1 VGVGTVGS
9 VGTYTYLYIHLLNTS
24 KFYFNKFTSFGLSRF
39 RTSRLIC
46 TFVSLLSI
54 SIGINIKNMIHK
66 KTRTFIPADLEIKWE
81 NLEPLY
87 KDLVNRPIN
96 SVEDLEHW
104 LHERS
109 ELEAA
114 LEEDF
119 AWRYIRMT
127 CDTNN
132 EGLLQAFQYFATD
145 IEPQTAS
152 YSNELNKKLVA
163 SEYLDKLDNAKY
175 YVYLRGVKKSL
186 ELFRESNI
194 PVQTQIQVEQ
204 QKYQSISGAMSVHI
218 GDKEYTLEQASVF
231 LKDTDRSKRQ
241 EVWEKITA
249 RRLQEKDKL
258 DELFDHLRTLR
269 HQVAVNAG
277 FDNFRDY
284 MFQAL
289 GRFDYTPQD
298 CYAFH
303 EAIETEIVPILR
315 EHAHQRKEAL
325 GVSELRP
332 WDMDV
337 NTSGKPALKPFN
349 SGEELIEKTIQC
361 FSNINR
367 YLGERLEIMKDNNL
381 FDVESRKGK
390 APGGYNYPLSET
402 GAPFIFMNSA
412 NTFRDLTTMVHE
424 GGHAVHTFLTADL
437 ELNDF
442 KHCPSEVAELASMS
456 MELISMDNWNVFF
469 DNEEDLKRAKRDQ
482 LVDVLKTL
490 PWVAVVDQFQHWI
503 YTNPNHTAQQRTE
516 AWVQIYEPF
525 GAGFADWSGLE
536 VAEANL
542 WQKQLHIFE
551 IPFYYIEYGM
561 AQLGA
566 IAVWKNYKEN
576 PEKALQQYLDAL
588 KLGYTMTIKE
598 IYETAGIK
606 FDFSAGY
613 VKELAAFVKAE
624 IEKL

>member
-1 VGVGTVGS
+1 
-9 VGTYTYLYIHLLNTS
+9 
-24 KFYFNKFTSFGLSRF
+24 
-39 RTSRLIC
+39 
-46 TFVSLLSI
+46 
-54 SIGINIKNMIHK
+54 MIHK
-66 KTRTFIPADLEIKWE
+66 KTRTYIPADLEIKWE
-81 NLEPLY
+81 TLEPLY
-87 KDLVNRPIN
+87 IELHDRAIN
-96 SVEDLEHW
+96 SVEELELWMHD
-104 LHERS
+104 RS

-132 EGLLQAFQYFATD
+132 EEPLANFQYFATE
-145 IEPQTAS
+145 IEPKIAP
-152 YSNELNKKLVA
+152 YSNNLNKKLVD
-163 SEYLDKLDNAKY
+163 SEFFDELNGDKY
-175 YVYLRGVKKSL
+175 FVYLRGVKKAL
-186 ELFRESNI
+186 ELFREENI
-194 PVQTQIQVEQ
+194 PLLTEVQVEQ
-204 QKYQSISGAMSVHI
+204 QKYQSISGSLSVHI

-231 LKDTDRSKRQ
+231 LKDTDRTKRQ
-241 EVWEKITA
+241 EVWEKIST

-258 DELFDHLRTLR
+258 NDLFDHLRGLR
-269 HQVAVNAG
+269 HQVALNAG
-277 FDNFRDY
+277 FENYRDY

-303 EAIETEIVPILR
+303 EAIETEVVPILR
-315 EHAHQRKEAL
+315 EHAHTRQKAL
-325 GVSELRP
+325 DLATLRP

-349 SGEELIEKTIQC
+349 GGEDLIEKSIQC

-482 LVDVLKTL
+482 LIDVLKTL

-503 YTNPNHTAQQRTE
+503 YTNPTHTAAERTK
-516 AWVQIYEPF
+516 AWVEIYEPF
-525 GAGFADWSGLE
+525 GAGFADWTGIE
-536 VAEANL
+536 EAEANL

-576 PEKALQQYLDAL
+576 PEKALAEYIAAL
-588 KLGYTMTIKE
+588 KLGYTKTIKE

-613 VKELAAFVKAE
+613 VKELAEFVKAE

>member
-1 VGVGTVGS
+1 
-9 VGTYTYLYIHLLNTS
+9 
-24 KFYFNKFTSFGLSRF
+24 
-39 RTSRLIC
+39 
-46 TFVSLLSI
+46 
-54 SIGINIKNMIHK
+54 MIHK
-66 KTRTFIPADLEIKWE
+66 KTRTYIPANLEIKWE
-81 NLEPLY
+81 TLEPLY
-87 KDLVNRPIN
+87 KDLCDRPIN
-96 SVEDLEHW
+96 SVEELEHW
-104 LHERS
+104 LRNRS

-119 AWRYIRMT
+119 AWRHIRMT

-132 EGLLQAFQYFATD
+132 EQLLQNFQYFATE
-145 IEPQTAS
+145 IEPKTAP
-152 YSNELNKKLVA
+152 YSNELNKKLVN
-163 SEYLDKLDNAKY
+163 SPFVDRLDKHKY
-175 YVYLRGVKKSL
+175 FVYLRGVKKSL
-186 ELFRESNI
+186 ELFREENI
-194 PVQTQIQVEQ
+194 PIQTEIQVEQ
-204 QKYQSISGAMSVHI
+204 QKYQSISGSMSVHI
-218 GDKEYTLEQASVF
+218 DDKEYTLEQASVI
-231 LKDTDRSKRQ
+231 LKDTDRNKRQ
-241 EVWEKITA
+241 EAWEKITA

-258 DELFDHLRTLR
+258 NELFDHLRKLR
-269 HQVAVNAG
+269 HKVALNAG
-277 FDNFRDY
+277 FENFRDY

-303 EAIETEIVPILR
+303 EAIELEIVPILR
-315 EHAHQRKEAL
+315 EHAEQRKQAL
-325 GVSELRP
+325 GLTELRP

-349 SGEELIEKTIQC
+349 SGAELIEKSIQC
-361 FSNINR
+361 FTNINR
-367 YLGERLEIMKDNNL
+367 YLGERLEIMKENNL

-469 DNEEDLKRAKRDQ
+469 DNEDDLKRAKRDQ

-503 YTNPNHTAQQRTE
+503 YTNPDHTDAERYE
-516 AWVQIYEPF
+516 AWLQIYKPF
-525 GAGFADWSGLE
+525 GAGFADWNGLE
-536 VAEANL
+536 EAEANL

-576 PEKALQQYLDAL
+576 PDRALQQYLDAL
-588 KLGYTMTIKE
+588 KLGYTKTIKE

-624 IEKL
+624 IEKLNPL

>member
-1 VGVGTVGS
+1 
-9 VGTYTYLYIHLLNTS
+9 
-24 KFYFNKFTSFGLSRF
+24 
-39 RTSRLIC
+39 
-46 TFVSLLSI
+46 
-54 SIGINIKNMIHK
+54 MIHK
-66 KTRTFIPADLEIKWE
+66 KTRKYIPADLDIKWE
-81 NLEPLY
+81 NLEPIY
-87 KDLVNRPIN
+87 KELQDRPIN
-96 SVEDLEHW
+96 SAEELEHW
-104 LHERS
+104 LQDRS

-127 CDTNN
+127 CDTMNPD
-132 EGLLQAFQYFATD
+132 LLESFQYFATE
-145 IEPQTAS
+145 IEPKTAP
-152 YSNELNKKLVA
+152 YSNELNKKLVD
-163 SEYLDKLDNAKY
+163 SEYFNQLDADKFF
-175 YVYLRGVKKSL
+175 VYLRGVRKAL
-186 ELFRESNI
+186 ELFREENI
-194 PVQTQIQVEQ
+194 PLQTEIQIEQ
-204 QKYQSISGAMSVHI
+204 QKYQGIVAAMSVHI
-218 GDKEYTLEQASVF
+218 GDKEFTLEQASAL
-231 LKDTDRSKRQ
+231 LKDTDRAKRQ
-241 EVWEKITA
+241 EAWEKITE
-249 RRLQEKDKL
+249 RRLQDKDKL
-258 DELFDHLRTLR
+258 NALFDHLRSLR
-269 HQVAVNAG
+269 HKVALNAG
-277 FDNFRDY
+277 FENFRDY

-303 EAIETEIVPILR
+303 AAIETEIVPILR
-315 EHAHQRKEAL
+315 EQAEKRKEAL
-325 GVSELRP
+325 ALE
-332 WDMDV
+332 
-337 NTSGKPALKPFN
+337 ALKPWDVDVDI
-349 SGEELIEKTIQC
+349 SGKAPLKPFKDGNDLVEKSIQC

-367 YLGERLEIMKDNNL
+367 YLGERLEIMKDNQL

-456 MELISMDNWNVFF
+456 MELISMDNWDVYF
-469 DNEEDLKRAKRDQ
+469 DNAEDLKRAKRDQ

-503 YTNPNHTAQQRTE
+503 YTNPDHTAEQRTE
-516 AWVQIYEPF
+516 AWIQIYEPF
-525 GAGFADWSGLE
+525 GAGFVDWSE
-536 VAEANL
+536 HPDAEANL

-551 IPFYYIEYGM
+551 VPFYYIEYGM

-576 PEKALQQYLDAL
+576 PEKGLQQYMDAL
-588 KLGYTMTIKE
+588 KLGYTKTITE

-613 VKELAAFVKAE
+613 VKELAEFVKAE
-624 IEKL
+624 MDNL

>member
-1 VGVGTVGS
+1 
-9 VGTYTYLYIHLLNTS
+9 
-24 KFYFNKFTSFGLSRF
+24 
-39 RTSRLIC
+39 
-46 TFVSLLSI
+46 
-54 SIGINIKNMIHK
+54 MIHK
-66 KTRTFIPADLEIKWE
+66 KTRTYIPATLEMKWQ
-81 NLEPLY
+81 NLEPIY
-87 KDLVNRPIN
+87 KELLDRPLN
-96 SVEDLEHW
+96 SVQELEKW
-104 LHERS
+104 LHDKS

-127 CDTNN
+127 CDTAS
-132 EGLLQAFQYFATD
+132 EELLQNFQYFATE
-145 IEPQTAS
+145 IEPKVAP
-152 YSNELNKKLVA
+152 YGNELNKKLVA
-163 SEYLDKLDNAKY
+163 SAYVDQLDSEKY
-175 YVYLRGVKKSL
+175 FIFLRAVKKAL
-186 ELFRESNI
+186 ELFREENI
-194 PVQTQIQVEQ
+194 PVQTEIQVEQ
-204 QKYQSISGAMSVHI
+204 QKYQSITGALSVHI
-218 GDKEYTLEQASVF
+218 DDKEFTLEQASVF
-231 LKDTDRSKRQ
+231 LNGTDRAKRQ
-241 EVWEKITA
+241 EVWEKITK
-249 RRLQEKDKL
+249 RRLQDKEQL
-258 DELFDHLRTLR
+258 NELFDHLRKLR
-269 HQVAVNAG
+269 HTVATNAG
-277 FDNFRDY
+277 FENFRDY

-289 GRFDYTPQD
+289 GRFDYAPQD

-303 EAIETEIVPILR
+303 AAIETEIVPILR
-315 EHAHQRKEAL
+315 EQAAKRKEAL
-325 GVSELRP
+325 DLPALKP

-337 NTSGKPALKPFN
+337 DISGKPALKPFSN
-349 SGEELIEKTIQC
+349 GNDLIEKSIQC

-367 YLGERLEIMKDNNL
+367 YLGERLEIMKDNSL

-390 APGGYNYPLSET
+390 APGGYNYPLAET

-490 PWVAVVDQFQHWI
+490 PWVAVIDQFQHWI
-503 YTNPNHTAQQRTE
+503 YTNPNHTDAERTE
-516 AWVQIYEPF
+516 AWIKIYEPF
-525 GAGFADWSGLE
+525 GAGFADWSE
-536 VAEANL
+536 HPDAEANL

-551 IPFYYIEYGM
+551 VPFYYIEYGM

-576 PEKALQQYLDAL
+576 PEKGLQQYLDAL
-588 KLGYTMTIKE
+588 KLGYTKTIKE

-606 FDFSAGY
+606 FDFSAAY
-613 VKELAAFVKAE
+613 VKELAEFVKAE
-624 IEKL
+624 MDKIN

>member
-1 VGVGTVGS
+1 
-9 VGTYTYLYIHLLNTS
+9 
-24 KFYFNKFTSFGLSRF
+24 
-39 RTSRLIC
+39 
-46 TFVSLLSI
+46 
-54 SIGINIKNMIHK
+54 MIHK
-66 KTRTFIPADLEIKWE
+66 KTRTYIPAGLEIKWE

-87 KDLVNRPIN
+87 KDLCDRESG

-104 LHERS
+104 LKNRS

-127 CDTNN
+127 CDTAN
-132 EGLLQAFQYFATD
+132 EELLKNFQYFATE
-145 IEPQTAS
+145 IEPQIAP
-152 YSNELNKKLVA
+152 YSNELNKKLVG
-163 SEYLDKLDNAKY
+163 SEWAAQLDPKKY
-175 YVYLRGVKKSL
+175 FIYLRGVKKSL
-186 ELFRESNI
+186 ELFREENI
-194 PVQTQIQVEQ
+194 PIQTEIQVEQ
-204 QKYQSISGAMSVHI
+204 QKYQSITGSMSVHI
-218 GDKEYTLEQASVF
+218 GEKEFTLEQAAVI

-241 EVWEKITA
+241 EAWEKITA
-249 RRLQEKDKL
+249 RRLQDKDQL
-258 DELFDHLRTLR
+258 NSLFDHLRALR
-269 HQVAVNAG
+269 HKVALNAG
-277 FDNFRDY
+277 FENFRDY

-303 EAIETEIVPILR
+303 EAIEKEIVPIL
-315 EHAHQRKEAL
+315 EEQAQKRKSALKLEAL
-325 GVSELRP
+325 KP

-337 NTSGKPALKPFN
+337 DPSGKPALKPFT
-349 SGEELIEKTIQC
+349 SGEDLIEKSIQC
-361 FSNINR
+361 FTNIDR
-367 YLGERLEIMKDNNL
+367 YLGERLEIMKDNGL

-424 GGHAVHTFLTADL
+424 GGHAVHTFLTAGL

-456 MELISMDNWNVFF
+456 MELISMDNWDVYFN
-469 DNEEDLKRAKRDQ
+469 DAEDLKRAKRDQ
-482 LVDVLKTL
+482 LFDVLKTL
-490 PWVAVVDQFQHWI
+490 PWVAVIDQFQHWI
-503 YTNPNHTAQQRTE
+503 YTNPGHTDAERTE
-516 AWVQIYEPF
+516 AWKKIYEPF
-525 GAGFADWSGLE
+525 GAGFVDWTGLE
-536 VAEANL
+536 EAEENI
-542 WQKQLHIFE
+542 WQKQLHLFE
-551 IPFYYIEYGM
+551 VPFYYIEYGM

-576 PEKALQQYLDAL
+576 PEKGLQQYLSAL
-588 KLGYTMTIKE
+588 KLGYTKTIKE

-613 VKELAAFVKAE
+613 VKELAAFVKGE
-624 IEKL
+624 MDKL